1 MLSQF
6 FFGHNRR
13 ASAGLRAAPAGRPV
27 YVAWLGAAAAVLGG
41 LLAGF
46 TSPPP
51 APTPVRPPA
60 TAWAVRADSAQ
71 AALTQHFW
79 DAAQHYYR
87 EDNLGKPA
95 YNYWWQAH
103 GLDVLSDGY
112 QRTKKAAYLL
122 PMQQLQAGTK
132 AQNHGTYLNE
142 YYDDMEWQAL
152 ACLRAFELTRD
163 PAYRATAA
171 LLWADIKTGWNEQQ
185 GGGIAWR
192 KTQLAYKNT
201 PANAPAAILAT
212 RFYLLDHRAED
223 LAWAQKIYAW
233 EKKTLVDPAT
243 GLVWDGVNGKG
254 DGQIDKK
261 MRFTYNQ
268 GVYIGAG
275 LALYLATRQGSYLA
289 DAERTAAYTLT
300 DPILSPNGILRDEG
314 GRDGGLFKGILVR
327 YLTLLAIE
335 PATSAASRASYVR
348 LLAANGQ
355 SLCQRATR
363 RPQYL
368 FGTSWASLPTDPV
381 DASTEM
387 SGVMLLEALADLQA
401 RNIL

>member
-1 MLSQF
+1 MSTQLTS
-6 FFGHNRR
+6 GPIRR
-13 ASAGLRAAPAGRPV
+13 VSAGLRAALAGRPG
-27 YVAWLGAAAAVLGG
+27 YVTWLGAAAAVLGG
-41 LLAGF
+41 LLSGF
-46 TSPPP
+46 TAP
-51 APTPVRPPA
+51 APVRAPA
-60 TAWAVRADSAQ
+60 APWAARADSAQ

-79 DAAQHYYR
+79 DADKHYYR
-87 EDNLGKPA
+87 EDNLGKA
-95 YNYWWQAH
+95 VYNYWWQAH
-103 GLDVLSDGY
+103 GLDVLLDGY
-112 QRTKKAAYLL
+112 QRTKKTAYL
-122 PMQQLQAGTK
+122 PQMQQLQAGTK

-152 ACLRAFELTRD
+152 ASLHAFELTRD

-171 LLWADIKTGWNEQQ
+171 LLWADIKTGWNKQQ

-192 KTQLAYKNT
+192 KTQLGYKNT
-201 PANAPAAILAT
+201 PANAPAAILAA
-212 RFYLLDHRAED
+212 RFYLLDRHAED
-223 LAWAQKIYAW
+223 LAWAKKIYAW
-233 EKKTLVDPAT
+233 EKKALVDPAT

-254 DGQIDKK
+254 DGQIAKN

-275 LALYLATRQGSYLA
+275 LAMYQATRQRGYLA

-300 DPILSPNGILRDEG
+300 DPTLSPNGILRNEG

-348 LLAANGQ
+348 FLATNGQ
-355 SLCQRATR
+355 SLYQRATR

-368 FGTSWASLPTDPV
+368 FGTNWASLPTDPV

-401 RNIL
+401 RHIL